1 MAFWSKFFKDA
12 NQKVIEKIQPLI
24 AQINQYSI
32 EFEKL
37 GDQELRLK
45 TDKLKETLAQ
55 GKTLDDILAEAFA
68 LVREANRRTIKVRHF
83 DVQLVGAVVLH
94 RGEIAEMKTGEGKT
108 HVAALALYLNAL
120 ESKGAHLI
128 TVNDYLAKRDAAW
141 NGPANYLL
149 GLQTACLVHDQALIF
164 DPLYNDETQSDERIK
179 HLKPCSRKEAYAADI
194 TYGTNSEFGF
204 DYLRDNMAGSLEQT
218 VQRDLHYAIVDE
230 VDSVLIDEARTPL
243 IISAPAEESAG
254 LYKKFAQMVP
264 RLRENEDYN
273 VDEKMRAAALTD
285 AGVQRVEQWL
295 GMGNIYNEGG
305 IQFVH
310 HLEQALNAHALYKR
324 DKDYIV
330 KDGEIIIID
339 EFTGRLMHGRRYSEG
354 LHQAIEAKEGVEV
367 QKESRTLAT
376 ITIQNYFRMYKKLAG
391 MTGTAATEAEEFSKI
406 YGLDVTVVPTNRP
419 VVRRDLSD
427 RIYSSERGKLQAVVS
442 EIKNLHEKGQP
453 VLVGTI
459 SIEKNEMLSALL
471 TQAGVAHQLLN
482 AKHHEKEAQI
492 IAQAGRVGSV
502 TVATNMAGRG
512 VDIILGGAPFSPNE
526 YEKVKALGGLFV
538 LGTERHEA
546 RRIDNQLRGRSGR
559 QGDPGASQF
568 YISMEDDLMRVF
580 GTDRVK
586 RMMQNMGLPED
597 MPIENR
603 FVSNAIEK
611 AQQRVEG
618 NNFDIRKHLVEYDDV
633 INKQRT
639 IIYKNRREILRA
651 AKENV
656 EAAKQKILEMVE
668 EEIKAVVLF
677 HTAGEDQAQWNLKEI
692 CEVAGTIFPVSA
704 ELRRQ
709 VEALQKVAGNRQ
721 EDAGARTDIID
732 LLVNEAKRQYDL
744 LEKAVIEHTG
754 AIENMRLIEKEILI
768 RSIDNLWVEHLDAVY
783 ALRTGI
789 GLRGYGQRDP
799 LIEFKKETF
808 QMFVQLQNLIQ
819 KQVVY
824 AIYKI
829 GFTTK
834 FAKSVMESD
843 NVRESGA
850 ESAGQFQFEQKKQRQ
865 AASFVKK
872 ARTAGGEKIG
882 RNDPCPCG
890 SGLKYKKCHGA

>member
-1 MAFWSKFFKDA
+1 
-12 NQKVIEKIQPLI
+12 
-24 AQINQYSI
+24 
-32 EFEKL
+32 
-37 GDQELRLK
+37 
-45 TDKLKETLAQ
+45 
-55 GKTLDDILAEAFA
+55 
-68 LVREANRRTIKVRHF
+68 
-83 DVQLVGAVVLH
+83 
-94 RGEIAEMKTGEGKT
+94 
-108 HVAALALYLNAL
+108 
-120 ESKGAHLI
+120 
-128 TVNDYLAKRDAAW
+128 
-141 NGPANYLL
+141 
-149 GLQTACLVHDQALIF
+149 
-164 DPLYNDETQSDERIK
+164 
-179 HLKPCSRKEAYAADI
+179 
-194 TYGTNSEFGF
+194 
-204 DYLRDNMAGSLEQT
+204 
-218 VQRDLHYAIVDE
+218 
-230 VDSVLIDEARTPL
+230 
-243 IISAPAEESAG
+243 
-254 LYKKFAQMVP
+254 
-264 RLRENEDYN
+264 
-273 VDEKMRAAALTD
+273 
-285 AGVQRVEQWL
+285 
-295 GMGNIYNEGG
+295 
-305 IQFVH
+305 
-310 HLEQALNAHALYKR
+310 
-324 DKDYIV
+324 
-330 KDGEIIIID
+330 
-339 EFTGRLMHGRRYSEG
+339 
-354 LHQAIEAKEGVEV
+354 
-367 QKESRTLAT
+367 
-376 ITIQNYFRMYKKLAG
+376 
-391 MTGTAATEAEEFSKI
+391 
-406 YGLDVTVVPTNRP
+406 
-419 VVRRDLSD
+419 
-427 RIYSSERGKLQAVVS
+427 
-442 EIKNLHEKGQP
+442 
-453 VLVGTI
+453 
-459 SIEKNEMLSALL
+459 
-471 TQAGVAHQLLN
+471 
-482 AKHHEKEAQI
+482 
-492 IAQAGRVGSV
+492 
-502 TVATNMAGRG
+502 
-512 VDIILGGAPFSPNE
+512 
-526 YEKVKALGGLFV
+526 
-538 LGTERHEA
+538 
-546 RRIDNQLRGRSGR
+546 
-559 QGDPGASQF
+559 
-568 YISMEDDLMRVF
+568 
-580 GTDRVK
+580 
-586 RMMQNMGLPED
+586 
-597 MPIENR
+597 MPIKNR